1 MAKYIFHSGCVGC
14 QSQEIYGEERCADC
28 QYLDWNRRLPDLSV
42 SECEA
47 QAMEKE
53 RARRRIKGLEFS
65 DRDREEFLQKVKQQI
80 RDREIESHMEEM
92 ESLNS
97 MRRYSNELVRTTLE
111 SFHRKRRLGFFRNL
125 AIVAGLAIAPLAL
138 SCLIN

>member
-1 MAKYIFHSGCVGC
+1 MARG
-14 QSQEIYGEERCADC
+14 RCAGC
-28 QYLDWNRRLPDLSV
+28 QYLERNRQLPDLRV
-42 SECEA
+42 SEYEA
-47 QAMEKE
+47 REIETE

-65 DRDREEFLQKVKQQI
+65 DRDREEFLQEVKQQI

-97 MRRYSNELVRTTLE
+97 MRRYSNELTRTTLE

-125 AIVAGLAIAPLAL
+125 AIVAGLAIALL
-138 SCLIN
+138 LYLV